1 MLRHLL
7 ARFGQRTIV
16 RFSSLACRSL
26 PDKKLPSY
34 KLLMPAFPCLT
45 KKHLI
50 TSRLA
55 IRFILN
61 CMMSMLCFFR
71 LNPKMFSTHHCLT
84 LSVEPW
90 LIDTF

>member
-7 ARFGQRTIV
+7 ARFGQRTAV
-16 RFSSLACRSL
+16 RFPSLACRSL

-34 KLLMPAFPCLT
+34 KLLMAAFPCLT

>member
-7 ARFGQRTIV
+7 ARFGQRTAV
-16 RFSSLACRSL
+16 RFPSLACRSL

-34 KLLMPAFPCLT
+34 KLLMAAFPCLT
-45 KKHLI
+45 KNHLI

-61 CMMSMLCFFR
+61 CMMSMLCY
-71 LNPKMFSTHHCLT
+71 L
-84 LSVEPW
+84 
-90 LIDTF
+90 D